1 MQDFPTSNETLRTR
15 VFNAF
20 QDRAGSARLD
30 NIRVLDTIIPVF
42 DVSNTVSP
50 TATSTIESIFQQVLS
65 RNSSVVTV
73 SNSNTTTQLTT
84 VGGFYLVKYGY
95 SAFQNGSNVDFQLEL
110 TGGGSTTSILRYYPF
125 VASVGSSDYYSVNGE
140 CFVFV
145 QSSDNLF
152 LKTAGQN
159 AYSVANVSTTQ
170 ILDIN
175 GNFVNPVG
183 FS

>member
-1 MQDFPTSNETLRTR
+1 MQDFPTTNETLRTR

-42 DVSNTVSP
+42 DVSNSVSP
-50 TATSTIESIFQQVLS
+50 TATSTIESVFQQVLS
-65 RNSSVVTV
+65 RNTSVVTV

-84 VGGFYLVKYGY
+84 SPGFYLVKYGY
-95 SAFQNGSNVDFQLEL
+95 DAFNNASNVEFQLEIQ
-110 TGGGSTTSILRYYPF
+110 GSGSTVPILRYYPY
-125 VASVGSSDYYSVNGE
+125 VDSNGNGNWYHQNGS

-145 QSSDNLF
+145 QTSDNLF
-152 LKTAGQN
+152 LKTDGQN
-159 AYSVANVSTTQ
+159 AYTVATVSSTQ
-170 ILDIN
+170 ILDVS
-175 GNFVNPVG
+175 GNFVSPVG

>member
-42 DVSNTVSP
+42 DVSNTVLP

-65 RNSSVVTV
+65 RNTSVVSV

-84 VGGFYLVKYGY
+84 VGGFYLVKYSFTAY
-95 SAFQNGSNVDFQLEL
+95 LNFANVDWQLEL
-110 TGGGSTTSILRYYPF
+110 TGGGSTVPILRYYPYITG
-125 VASVGSSDYYSVNGE
+125 AGAEEMWETNGE

-159 AYSVANVSTTQ
+159 AYSGATVSTTQ
-170 ILDIN
+170 ILDVS

>member
-1 MQDFPTSNETLRTR
+1 MQDFPTTNETLRTR

-30 NIRVLDTIIPVF
+30 NIRVLDTIIPIF

-50 TATSTIESIFQQVLS
+50 TATSTIESLFQQVLS

-73 SNSNTTTQLTT
+73 TNSNTTTQLTT
-84 VGGFYLVKYGY
+84 VGGFYLVKY
-95 SAFQNGSNVDFQLEL
+95 AFSSQYNGANVEFALEL
-110 TGGGSTTSILRYYPF
+110 TGGSSTVQILRYYPYIINDVRIF
-125 VASVGSSDYYSVNGE
+125 WEVKGE

-145 QSSDNLF
+145 QNIDNLF
-152 LKTAGQN
+152 LKTANQTVES
-159 AYSVANVSTTQ
+159 AATVSTTQ

-175 GNFVNPVG
+175 GNFVSPVG

>member
-1 MQDFPTSNETLRTR
+1 MQDFPTTNETLRTR

-30 NIRVLDTIIPVF
+30 NIRVLDTIIPIF
-42 DVSNTVSP
+42 DVSNTVTP
-50 TATSTIESIFQQVLS
+50 TASSTIESIFQQVLS
-65 RNSSVVTV
+65 RNSTVVTV
-73 SNSNTTTQLTT
+73 SNSNTTTALTT
-84 VGGFYLVKYGY
+84 QPGFYLVKYSFNAY
-95 SAFQNGSNVDFQLEL
+95 QIGSYVDFQLEL
-110 TGGGSTTSILRYYPF
+110 TGGGSTVPILRYYPF
-125 VASVGSSDYYSVNGE
+125 VSGVSNDDSYYNSGE

-145 QSSDNLF
+145 QNSDNLF

-159 AYSVANVSTTQ
+159 SYTSATVSTTQ
-170 ILDIN
+170 ILDVT